1 MLCQSVAGQIGGD
14 DMIELNRPQVR
25 CVRFILFIQAARLTD
40 LVWTVKEPNLLATA
54 ERFTVATL
62 CAVG

>member
-1 MLCQSVAGQIGGD
+1 
-14 DMIELNRPQVR
+14 MIELNRPQVR